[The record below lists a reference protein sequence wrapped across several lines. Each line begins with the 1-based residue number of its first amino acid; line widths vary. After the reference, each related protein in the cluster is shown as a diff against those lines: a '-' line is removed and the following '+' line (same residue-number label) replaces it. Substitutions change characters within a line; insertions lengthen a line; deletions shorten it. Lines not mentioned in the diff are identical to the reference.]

1 MCKNIWVLLLEQ
13 LKDFIEGY
21 IKRVIENK
29 VTLKRHLVHPLFS
42 GHRWLNHSWQRLVW
56 LSLCCNL
63 NPLLSGLCSHLLH
76 IWRPL
81 SCLPTV
87 FSFVGGKEPRPFS
100 VSQGQG
106 ALSVFLCSPTISFP
120 AYLEVMFR
128 LKTVL
133 LLTLSE
139 DDTCFSCKLVALFSC
154 HPLPPL
160 LPFLEL
166 LSVHPRVMFVQ
177 SVIPKCYA
185 LDLSV
190 VKYISFV

>member
-1 MCKNIWVLLLEQ
+1 MCKNVFILLLEQ

-21 IKRVIENK
+21 IKRVIENN
-29 VTLKRHLVHPLFS
+29 VALKRHLVHLLFS

-76 IWRPL
+76 ISRPL

-87 FSFVGGKEPRPFS
+87 FSFVGGKEPGPFS
-100 VSQGQG
+100 VSQAQRT
-106 ALSVFLCSPTISFP
+106 LPVFLCSPTISFLT
-120 AYLEVMFR
+120 YLEIMFR

-139 DDTCFSCKLVALFSC
+139 DETYFSCKLVALFFC

-160 LPFLEL
+160 SPFLNCC
-166 LSVHPRVMFVQ
+166 PF
-177 SVIPKCYA
+177 IPVLCLFSQLFPSA
-185 LDLSV
+185 MLWICL
-190 VKYISFV
+190 